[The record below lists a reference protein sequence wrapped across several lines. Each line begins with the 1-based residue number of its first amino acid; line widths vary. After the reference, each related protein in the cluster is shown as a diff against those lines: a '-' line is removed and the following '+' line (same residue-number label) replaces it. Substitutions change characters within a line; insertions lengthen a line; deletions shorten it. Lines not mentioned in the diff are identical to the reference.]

1 MGCVAGVQEV
11 VGVPVVDNVVSN
23 VVVALVV
30 VSGGSSGGSVEV
42 VDTVIPLNISHC
54 KQNICFHMV
63 HDICYLNYI
72 KLVWP
77 CI

>member
-1 MGCVAGVQEV
+1 M
-11 VGVPVVDNVVSN
+11 DNVVSN

-30 VSGGSSGGSVEV
+30 VSGGSSVGV
-42 VDTVIPLNISHC
+42 VDAVIPLNISHC

-63 HDICYLNYI
+63 HGICYLNYI
-72 KLVWP
+72 KLVLP